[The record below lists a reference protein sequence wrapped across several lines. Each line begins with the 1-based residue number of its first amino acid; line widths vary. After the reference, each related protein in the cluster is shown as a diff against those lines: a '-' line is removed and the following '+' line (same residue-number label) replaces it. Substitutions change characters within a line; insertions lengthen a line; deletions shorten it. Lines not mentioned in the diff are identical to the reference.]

1 MMNNIVFLEDLN
13 GEKHG
18 KVICYPKYDPEKF
31 NIRVNFMR
39 ELNIKALRFI
49 GNKTVMETPVLGRG
63 CTSIVVLAITK
74 DNNKAALKI
83 SRTDSEENRISHE
96 ARMLQIANSVEVGP
110 KLLGYRN
117 GLLLMEYIE
126 GKIFP
131 EWIMELSGDRDAHLR
146 LRNALRDLLEQC
158 WRLDLIGLDHGE
170 LSRADKHIIVD
181 VKGKAHIVDFE
192 SASEKRKTS
201 NVTSVS
207 QYLFI
212 KSRVSELLTKL
223 FRQIERN
230 KLISILRAYKMNH
243 SRENF
248 NLILN
253 ILGV

>member
-1 MMNNIVFLEDLN
+1 MNDIVFLEDLN
-13 GEKHG
+13 GEEHG
-18 KVICYPKYDPEKF
+18 QVICYPKYDPEKF
-31 NIRVNFMR
+31 NGRVNCMR

-49 GNKTVMETPVLGRG
+49 GDKTVMEKPVLGKG
-63 CTSIVVLAITK
+63 CTSIVLLAITK

-83 SRTDSEENRISHE
+83 SRTDSEEGRISHE

-117 GLLLMEYIE
+117 GLILMEYIE

-131 EWIMELSGDRDAHLR
+131 EWVMELSSERDAHLK

-158 WRLDLIGLDHGE
+158 WRLDFIGLDHGE

-181 VKGKAHIVDFE
+181 VRGRAHIVDFE
-192 SASEKRKTS
+192 SASDKRRMA
-201 NVTSVS
+201 NVTSIS

-212 KSRVSELLTKL
+212 KSRVSEQVAQL
-223 FRQIERN
+223 FGQIDRN
-230 KLISILRAYKMNH
+230 KLVSTLRMYKMNH
-243 SRENF
+243 SRESF

-253 ILGV
+253 VLGV